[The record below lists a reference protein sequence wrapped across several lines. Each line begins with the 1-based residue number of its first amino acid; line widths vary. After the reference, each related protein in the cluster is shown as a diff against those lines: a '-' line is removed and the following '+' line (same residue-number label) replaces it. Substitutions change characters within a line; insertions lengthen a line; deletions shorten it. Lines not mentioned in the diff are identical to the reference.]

1 MKMLAFLMFVL
12 AVSPATFAQSTAD
25 MKDDASTEHGVSD
38 KAMNIA
44 YANLMTVLNEEGK
57 KRLKE
62 AQRAWIAY
70 RDAQAGFDSHHLSGG
85 TMEGLEQIGALNL
98 LTQERTKRL
107 VEDCA
112 RFKGM
117 Y

>member
-1 MKMLAFLMFVL
+1 MKIFAFLTLLLVF
-12 AVSPATFAQSTAD
+12 SPASFSQATAE
-25 MKDDASTEHGVSD
+25 MKEDASRAYGVSD
-38 KAMNIA
+38 KAMNTA
-44 YANLMTVLNEEGK
+44 YPQLMGLLNDEGE

-70 RDAQAGFDSHHLSGG
+70 RDAQAGFDCHHLAGG
-85 TMEGLEQIGALNL
+85 TMEGLEQIGAMNM

-107 VEDCA
+107 REDYA
-112 RFKGM
+112 RFKVM

>member
-1 MKMLAFLMFVL
+1 MKKFVL
-12 AVSPATFAQSTAD
+12 TVFLLSLAPAAFSQATVELKEEASQTFEQ
-25 MKDDASTEHGVSD
+25 SD
-38 KAMNIA
+38 KAMNAA
-44 YANLMTVLNEEGK
+44 YAQLMGVLNEEGK

-70 RDAQAGFDSHHLSGG
+70 RDAQAGFDSHHLAGG
-85 TMEGLEQIGALNL
+85 TMEGLERTGALNM

-107 VEDCA
+107 REDFA
-112 RFKGM
+112 RFKDM

>member
-1 MKMLAFLMFVL
+1 MKATSLLMLMLVL
-12 AVSPATFAQSTAD
+12 APVSFSQTTVE
-25 MKDDASTEHGVSD
+25 MKEEASDAYDVSD
-38 KAMNIA
+38 KAMNAA
-44 YANLMTVLNEEGK
+44 YTQLMGVLNEEGK

-70 RDAQAGFDSHHLSGG
+70 RDAQAGFDSHHLAGG
-85 TMEGLEQIGALNL
+85 TMEGLERVGSLNL

-107 VEDCA
+107 REDFA
-112 RFKGM
+112 RFKDM

>member
-1 MKMLAFLMFVL
+1 MKTLAFLTLMLVF
-12 AVSPATFAQSTAD
+12 APASFSQTTLE
-25 MKDDASTEHGVSD
+25 MKEDASRAYGVSD
-38 KAMNIA
+38 KAMNTA
-44 YANLMTVLNEEGK
+44 YTELMGILNAEGK

-70 RDAQAGFDSHHLSGG
+70 RDAQAGFDCHHLAGG

-107 VEDCA
+107 REDLA
-112 RFKGM
+112 RFKEIN
-117 Y
+117 